1 MRKMVS
7 FGLGK
12 KKERRFFGLVMSVGQ
27 RKNSVCFVLFFNLI
41 LFCNCVF
48 LFVCLL
54 IFICSCLLLSASVHI
69 CFFLSFFVL
78 LTITK
83 LKQVYS
89 LSKTS

>member
-1 MRKMVS
+1 MVS

-12 KKERRFFGLVMSVGQ
+12 KKERFSLSREWDKEKIL
-27 RKNSVCFVLFFNLI
+27 FVVFFFNLI

-48 LFVCLL
+48 LFVRLL
-54 IFICSCLLLSASVHI
+54 IFICCCLHLSASVHI
-69 CFFLSFFVL
+69 SFFLSFFVL

>member
-7 FGLGK
+7 FGLGIK
-12 KKERRFFGLVMSVGQ
+12 KKDVFLVLSRVWDKG
-27 RKNSVCFVLFFNLI
+27 KILFVFFFNLI

-54 IFICSCLLLSASVHI
+54 IFICSCLLLSASVHT